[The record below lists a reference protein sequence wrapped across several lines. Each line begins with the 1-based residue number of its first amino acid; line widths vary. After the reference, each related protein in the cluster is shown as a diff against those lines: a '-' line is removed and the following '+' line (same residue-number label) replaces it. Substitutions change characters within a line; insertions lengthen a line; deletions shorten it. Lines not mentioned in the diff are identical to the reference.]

1 MANLVLRLNDTDGDE
16 SPPPAPALSTD
27 DALKLLRESEITA
40 AQLVPWGSNYTFGVA
55 LTAPSGRE
63 HLGIYKPK
71 AGEAPLWDFPSGT
84 LYKREHA
91 AWLLSQRLGWGVVP
105 PTVVRDGPHGVGS
118 VQLYIE
124 PETETPVDP
133 SEFWF
138 RCVPEIERIVL
149 FDHITNN
156 ADRKIGH
163 CLVDRHGTLWGIDHG
178 LTFNHEDKLRTVLWQ
193 YIGMPVADA
202 LQDDLA
208 RLIENDA
215 ETRDELRPWLARK
228 ELDALFRR
236 VQTFIETPIYPGMA
250 SHRSVPYGWY

>member
-1 MANLVLRLNDTDGDE
+1 VANLVLRLTDTDDDQPAP
-16 SPPPAPALSTD
+16 PPPAMATD

-91 AWLLSQRLGWGVVP
+91 SFQLSERLGWGVVP

-124 PETETPVDP
+124 PETEASIDP

-138 RCVPEIERIVL
+138 RCEPEIERIVL

-163 CLVDRHGTLWGIDHG
+163 CLVDRHGRLWGIDHG
-178 LTFNHEDKLRTVLWQ
+178 LTFNHEHKLRTVLWQ
-193 YIGMPVADA
+193 YIGMPVADD
-202 LQDDLA
+202 LQADLT
-208 RLIENDA
+208 RLLEDEA
-215 ETRDELRPWLARK
+215 EVRDELSKSLARK
-228 ELDALFRR
+228 ELDALFHR
-236 VQTFIETPIYPGMA
+236 VRGFVDEPVYPGMA